1 MRHLAVIG
9 LLLLAAPGCAWVER
23 TMASIEHE
31 PTPREPTQAELDRT
45 RANAAYREGI
55 RLMNPPPGTAADPD
69 RAARLI
75 EEAATLGHAEAQ
87 MLVAASYL
95 YRPGG
100 ARDPAA
106 AIPWLERAARQ
117 GHAEAQFQLA
127 RLTEAGD
134 GTAREPA
141 WAAVWFQRAAERGSA
156 EAQYALALMQIA
168 GTGTAPD
175 HAEALARLTIAERGG
190 VEAAARYRE
199 ALAPRVPPEE
209 AAAALARIERQRV
222 RGGVPAVD
230 RPLVRFAQSTLLL
243 VGLDP
248 GPVDGLDGPRTRAA
262 LATFA
267 RDEGVRANGP
277 YAAAMV
283 ERLRARAH

>member
-1 MRHLAVIG
+1 MRHLAVVG
-9 LLLLAAPGCAWVER
+9 LLLLAAPGCAWMER
-23 TMASIEHE
+23 TIGPLDEE
-31 PTPREPTQAELDRT
+31 PAPREPTQAELDRA

-55 RLMNPPPGTAADPD
+55 RLMNPPAGVTADPD

-117 GHAEAQFQLA
+117 GHVEAQLQLA
-127 RLTEAGD
+127 RLIEAGD
-134 GTAREPA
+134 GAPREPA

-175 HAEALARLTIAERGG
+175 QAEALARLTIAERGG
-190 VEAAARYRE
+190 VEAAARYRD
-199 ALAPRVPPEE
+199 ALAVRIPPE
-209 AAAALARIERQRV
+209 AAAEALARIERQRV

-248 GPVDGLDGPRTRAA
+248 GPVDGLDGPSTRAA
-262 LATFA
+262 LAAFA
-267 RDEGVRANGP
+267 RNEGVSASGP
-277 YAAAMV
+277 YAPAMV
-283 ERLRARAH
+283 ERLRAKAR